1 MQVPLV
7 VCFAAVFAAP
17 VITHAEP
24 AGGVRAIPYRTGARF
39 AALSSGSGIL
49 LLHTRLDDGAVC
61 LAEVDVSGEP
71 RASKTVVVHAPVAG
85 PVYPQLTRWRDRLV
99 ASFFDSSER
108 VLYFGVSAGQEE
120 PWKVHPVEGLQ
131 QPNGWHDIVP
141 IGESLDLLY
150 ASERRGVL
158 MRSRIVLDSGGARAG
173 RTEVVDDGAVS
184 KGGANLS
191 HQLADDDLLVVYN
204 GAYHGFGQGKSLKLA
219 RSIGDGGYRIYELDG
234 PGCSVGNSAATT
246 VFRDE
251 LLVLSADRTAAHLYT
266 FALDQPSGA
275 MPVRRTFAELQGAN
289 AITAC
294 GFCRT
299 RDECVAV
306 VQRWPQLVVRRLSSA
321 GVEPPRT
328 FDVGQRFSDDAP
340 GSDLVCVWTRGQPTV
355 LYYDPVERSIRA
367 LSLEPAGDT
376 D

>member
-1 MQVPLV
+1 MCAGTAGLHADGRAVAV
-7 VCFAAVFAAP
+7 VSY
-17 VITHAEP
+17 E
-24 AGGVRAIPYRTGARF
+24 TGARF
-39 AALSSGSGIL
+39 AAVTDGARTLV
-49 LLHTRLDDGAVC
+49 LHLRRANAAVC
-61 LAEVDVSGEP
+61 LGEFSP
-71 RASKTVVVHAPVAG
+71 DEASPGLGPVVIHEPVAG
-85 PVYPQLTRWRDRLV
+85 PAYPRLTRWRNLLV
-99 ASFFDSSER
+99 ASFFDGSDGTLFLALSESPFA
-108 VLYFGVSAGQEE
+108 VWNAY
-120 PWKVHPVEGLQ
+120 PVEGLQ
-131 QPNGWHDIVP
+131 EPSGWHDIVP

-150 ASERRGVL
+150 ASERRGVV

-173 RTEVVDDGAVS
+173 RTEAVDDGAVS

-219 RSIGDGGYRIYELDG
+219 RSIGDGGYRIYQLDG

-251 LLVLSADRTAAHLYT
+251 LLVLAADRTAAHLYT
-266 FALDQPSGA
+266 IPLDQLSEA
-275 MPVRRTFAELQGAN
+275 VPVKRTFAELQGAN

-299 RDECVAV
+299 RAECLAV
-306 VQRWPQLVVRRLSSA
+306 VQRWPQLVVRRVSSA